1 MPIAATT
8 RQRAARRL
16 KALRVLRGWSRETI
30 AAKSGLAVDDITAI
44 EQANQFI
51 IDRDNPRQHTAF
63 GFGVHRCVG
72 NRLAEM
78 QLNIIWE
85 EIMKRFSKVEVTGE
99 PLGLA
104 SSFIH
109 GIRELPVT
117 LRE

>member
-1 MPIAATT
+1 
-8 RQRAARRL
+8 
-16 KALRVLRGWSRETI
+16 
-30 AAKSGLAVDDITAI
+30 
-44 EQANQFI
+44 
-51 IDRDNPRQHTAF
+51 
-63 GFGVHRCVG
+63 VG

-78 QLNIIWE
+78 QLNTIWE

-99 PLGLA
+99 PVGLA